1 MIQTT
6 TLPLI
11 MGNWKQNT
19 SRQGAVELASAVAQ
33 DDVDGA
39 TRVVI
44 PPFPWLL
51 PVAER
56 IDGSGVLLGAQTCS
70 AYDDGAHTGEV
81 SASMLTGLCQYVLVG
96 HSERRA
102 RFGETD
108 TVVAEKMLRVVEA
121 GLTPV
126 LCVGETL
133 AERERGE
140 AEAIVGGQLAA
151 AEAALSA
158 DDWRNVIVAYEPVW
172 AIGTGVSATADDA
185 KAMGAFIASRT
196 SSAREGGL
204 PVLYGGSV
212 SAANAA
218 ELWAVGNLAGFL
230 VGGASLKAADFNAI
244 ARAAAP
250 V

>member
-1 MIQTT
+1 MIKTT
-6 TLPLI
+6 TLPQI

-19 SRQGAVELASAVAQ
+19 SRQGAVELASGVAQ
-33 DDVDGA
+33 EDIEGVV
-39 TRVVI
+39 RVVI

-51 PVAER
+51 SVAEQVE
-56 IDGSGVLLGAQTCS
+56 GSGVLLGAQTCS
-70 AYDDGAHTGEV
+70 AYEDGAHTGEI
-81 SASMLTGLCQYVLVG
+81 SATMLSGLCTFVLVG

-108 TVVAEKMLRVVEA
+108 TVVAEKLLRIVGA

-133 AERERGE
+133 AERERGD

-185 KAMGAFIASRT
+185 EAMGGFIASRT
-196 SSAREGGL
+196 ATAREGGL

-244 ARAAAP
+244 ARAAVP